1 MPGLPGTQ
9 GTVMTSS
16 VWAYPVPPIRTKI
29 KNKKFLTQSE
39 LAERWRMT
47 ESTIKNLRDR
57 GHISYFR
64 LPGSSR
70 VLYPADVVKELER
83 LHTVPGKEVDKKRQR
98 TEITRK
104 RPDISATSRKEYRI

>member
-1 MPGLPGTQ
+1 MAEL
-9 GTVMTSS
+9 
-16 VWAYPVPPIRTKI
+16 I

-83 LHTVPGKEVDKKRQR
+83 LNTVPGKEVLPKQIKRS
-98 TEITRK
+98 EMK
-104 RPDISATSRKEYRI
+104 SGKPVVSSKEDQDWRI